1 MNLKIL
7 LLFLFFVHFSCILPL
22 SAQVEE
28 NFADSD
34 LSRDPVWR
42 GDLDKFAIR
51 RYSEKYYQL
60 DLNDVQ
66 KGSAAIV
73 TSSGLVRNTEWKF
86 HFQVNGKSLTK
97 GSYARFYLAIDTLDW
112 YGNVQGYYVDFG
124 SNDGWIALVRQDGSS
139 RDTVILVDSHNET
152 KLCATSSLDLWIT
165 CSQEGE
171 WSFNADVGNGEYAL
185 WGKKMDTTYVTS
197 KYVGILCVYT
207 KTNSMNFSFADIS
220 VKKWK
225 NTESEN
231 PGQEGNRPSD
241 GEHEDTEGEE
251 EAEDS
256 SSDEKQLSPMEE
268 EGFYLEYNSFT
279 PDGDGIRDELGIL
292 YCLPEKGYM
301 VKLSVYDA
309 SGRKVREWETIELQQ
324 SEGTLETTS
333 LRWEGK
339 NDMGDVVPVGIYI
352 LFLEAY
358 HPSGG
363 SFKKKWAV
371 AVTR

>member
-1 MNLKIL
+1 M
-7 LLFLFFVHFSCILPL
+7 
-22 SAQVEE
+22 E
-28 NFADSD
+28 
-34 LSRDPVWR
+34 

-66 KGSAAIV
+66 KGSAAMV

-171 WSFNADVGNGEYAL
+171 WSLYADVGNGEYAL

-225 NTESEN
+225 NTESQN
-231 PGQEGNRPSD
+231 PGQEGKKRINLLMGSMKVQKMK
-241 GEHEDTEGEE
+241 
-251 EAEDS
+251 
-256 SSDEKQLSPMEE
+256 KQRTPLPMKNN
-268 EGFYLEYNSFT
+268 F
-279 PDGDGIRDELGIL
+279 RQW
-292 YCLPEKGYM
+292 
-301 VKLSVYDA
+301 
-309 SGRKVREWETIELQQ
+309 RKKVFIWSTTLLLQM
-324 SEGTLETTS
+324 EME
-333 LRWEGK
+333 
-339 NDMGDVVPVGIYI
+339 
-352 LFLEAY
+352 
-358 HPSGG
+358 
-363 SFKKKWAV
+363 
-371 AVTR
+371 